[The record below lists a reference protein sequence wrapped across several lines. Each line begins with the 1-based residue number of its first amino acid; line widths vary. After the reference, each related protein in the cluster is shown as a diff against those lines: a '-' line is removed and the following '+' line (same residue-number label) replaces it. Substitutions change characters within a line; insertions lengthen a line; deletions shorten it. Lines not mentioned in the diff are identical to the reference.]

1 MDRAAGHPACGKG
14 RVLVVAVLIAG
25 ASASLSWAGQPSP
38 RQTDPP
44 NATVFRDIAYVT
56 RDDPPFLIVHGDK
69 DPLVPHNQSEMLSE
83 ALQKAGVDTTF
94 YTVQGGGHGGFRD
107 PQVDVLVTEFFN
119 KHLCSIGSL

>member
-1 MDRAAGHPACGKG
+1 MDRTADYPIWTSGRILCVAAILA
-14 RVLVVAVLIAG
+14 VVAVSPVQA
-25 ASASLSWAGQPSP
+25 QPPSRP
-38 RQTDPP
+38 TDPP

-94 YTVQGGGHGGFRD
+94 YTVQGVGHGGFRD